1 MTGKEQGKTL
11 RTNESNPQKSI
22 RVKPE
27 RGSLFICRHVIV
39 STFRK
44 DVCSFGFSCRVKEK
58 QRYTSGPCHLGGE
71 ARIEATQETVW
82 RKIKMD
88 LQLTGRSWGNGQNQS
103 PKKILATERMYRLLH
118 VFLCNGNC
126 RQPDLSVVHTTADPH
141 GIGIDPGYV
150 VCNWKRS

>member
-71 ARIEATQETVW
+71 ARIEATQETV
-82 RKIKMD
+82 
-88 LQLTGRSWGNGQNQS
+88 
-103 PKKILATERMYRLLH
+103 
-118 VFLCNGNC
+118 
-126 RQPDLSVVHTTADPH
+126 
-141 GIGIDPGYV
+141 
-150 VCNWKRS
+150 